1 MCTEGGPI
9 NPLSPFQ
16 YNRWETDDEHII
28 WIPPEF
34 SEWERKRCVYI
45 TGSRGS
51 GKTTLLRGFEW
62 HERLCNASLKEQLH
76 TDPFAK
82 RYIGVYLSMP
92 DYITRHFIN
101 WPPRRNDMGDS
112 QWEEERARVY
122 SLYLEYQILQL
133 YIEAIQGLRGEKI
146 LKFSPE
152 HELKTVEEILSER
165 PEIKKFLSEETNET
179 ILNDLRL
186 CFKRMHENIRFCA
199 IKGIELQPEGGY
211 PALQMGRMLEEIVSM
226 LLKLCSKGEEL
237 GADGEHEGRS
247 HWTLKVCID
256 QIESPEQYQQKAIN
270 TMVAR
275 QVTGDVSFVIA
286 SLSGSIDINAV
297 YIPKHPL
304 TGADREHYPLEEVYR
319 KRAKFNEL
327 VTAVTELRFKKFT
340 GKSDISV
347 DLKNLLGK
355 WDVNALLYPIL
366 KNSEKKKVREFIKR
380 AEENMGVKFF
390 DFKRGGL
397 PLEQLEETESEEE
410 ASDEEQLGEFLPE
423 GQGIEPKIPPFYQ
436 TYLLEKLKLKLPH
449 EESERYEIRAQ
460 KSREIRKKMVAA
472 TLCLCKEYGLAVPYA
487 GYYMVMSMSDQC
499 IREFLRQM
507 HEIYLA
513 EKTSAE
519 KFVER
524 QIHPKK
530 QNVAIHKASESR
542 YEGISNETPYH
553 ISEVK
558 RLVDSLGKITAE
570 VQSAYEDLSSL
581 KNVEKGRFYVD
592 YSLMKSEE
600 DKEDLKNIID
610 IARDSHCVKMLG
622 DFSNDDTRVL
632 FRLHR
637 LFAPKFKF
645 SYRGAYSNVSI
656 KGDDLLKLCKEEKD
670 QERERLI
677 KEIIR
682 GIVKEVDT
690 LDNWIGDEND

>member
-1 MCTEGGPI
+1 MKPR
-9 NPLSPFQ
+9 SPFQ

-28 WIPPEF
+28 WLPPEF
-34 SEWERKRCVYI
+34 PEWERKRCVYI

-62 HERLCNASLKEQLH
+62 HERLCNASLKEQLNS
-76 TDPFAK
+76 DPFAK

-101 WPPRRNDMGDS
+101 WPPRRNDMDDS

-122 SLYLEYQILQL
+122 SLYMEYQILQL
-133 YIEAIQGLRGEKI
+133 FIEAIQGLRGENI
-146 LKFSPE
+146 LKFSPK

-165 PEIKKFLSEETNET
+165 PEIKKFHSEETNET
-179 ILNDLRL
+179 RLNGLRL

-211 PALQMGRMLEEIVSM
+211 PALQMGRMLEEIVIM

-237 GADGEHEGRS
+237 RDDGDSGGMS
-247 HWTLKVCID
+247 HWTLKICID

-270 TMVAR
+270 TIVAR
-275 QVTGDVSFVIA
+275 QVTGGASFAIA
-286 SLSGSIDINAV
+286 SLSGSIDINAT
-297 YIPKHPL
+297 YIPQHPL
-304 TGADREHYPLEEVYR
+304 IDADRAHYSLEEIYS
-319 KRAKFNEL
+319 KETKFREF
-327 VTAVTELRFKKFT
+327 VTAVTDLRFKKFT
-340 GKSDISV
+340 GKNDISV
-347 DLKNLLGK
+347 DIKHLLGE
-355 WDVNALLYPIL
+355 WDINALLQPVL
-366 KNSEKKKVREFIKR
+366 KSSENKKVREFIKR
-380 AEENMGVKFF
+380 AEENIGIKFF
-390 DFKRGGL
+390 DFKRKDL
-397 PLEQLEETESEEE
+397 PLEQLEETTPEERV
-410 ASDEEQLGEFLPE
+410 SGEEQLDEFLPE
-423 GQGIEPKIPPFYQ
+423 EQGIDPEIPPFYQ
-436 TYLLEKLKLKLPH
+436 TYLLKKLKLKLPL
-449 EESERYEIRAQ
+449 EESELYKIRAQ

-472 TLCLCKEYGLAVPYA
+472 TLCLCKEYDLSVPYA
-487 GYYMVMSMSDQC
+487 GYYMVWRMSDQC
-499 IREFLRQM
+499 IRDFLRQM

-513 EKTSAE
+513 ENTSAE

-524 QIHPKK
+524 QVSPKK
-530 QNVAIHKASESR
+530 QNDAIRKASENK

-558 RLVDSLGKITAE
+558 RLIDSLGKITAE
-570 VQSAYEDLSSL
+570 VQSAYKDTSSL
-581 KNVEKGRFYVD
+581 KTVEKGRFYVD
-592 YSLMKSEE
+592 YSRMKSKE
-600 DKEDLKNIID
+600 DREDLKNIID
-610 IARDSHCVKMLG
+610 IARDSHCVKISG
-622 DFSNDDTRVL
+622 DLSNDDTRVL

-656 KGDDLLKLCKEEKD
+656 KGDDLVKLCKEKD
-670 QERERLI
+670 DKKCERI
-677 KEIIR
+677 VTKIIH